1 MIRVDRKRQAAGQ
14 NGAFDPYETWVKEP
28 TRQHSVVIWDN
39 MYFLDL
45 AANRWVERHWLRRD
59 GRWRSGCRISTMSEA
74 SF

>member
-45 AANRWVERHWLRRD
+45 AANR
-59 GRWRSGCRISTMSEA
+59 
-74 SF
+74 